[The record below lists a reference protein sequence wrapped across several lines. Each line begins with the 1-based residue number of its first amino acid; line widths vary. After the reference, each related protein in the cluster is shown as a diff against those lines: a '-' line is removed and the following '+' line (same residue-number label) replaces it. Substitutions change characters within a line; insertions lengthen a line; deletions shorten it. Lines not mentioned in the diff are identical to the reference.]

1 MRGHINHATTV
12 LLTAA
17 LLSGCGIIP
26 VVAQQ
31 TTAAALRPVTAA
43 AQLVKTDLQLMGNL
57 ASSAAGPARQI
68 TTVAR
73 AMPAAAPAA
82 YAAPRTIGFTRP
94 KKERAEVPADWDI
107 MPAELLSKLTTDQA
121 GLQRAAQRE
130 ASTAIVG
137 ETIFWKLDGREG
149 SAKTK
154 SESKRG
160 TFTCR
165 IFEQT
170 LKLEDSV
177 ETARATACRTETTG
191 WTRSF

>member
-1 MRGHINHATTV
+1 MRGQINHASV
-12 LLTAA
+12 ILLAAA

-57 ASSAAGPARQI
+57 ASSAAGPARQ
-68 TTVAR
+68 VATL
-73 AMPAAAPAA
+73 AQTLPPAAPAV
-82 YAAPRTIGFTRP
+82 YPVPRTIGFTRP
-94 KKERAEVPADWDI
+94 KKERAEAPADWDI
-107 MPAELLSKLTTDQA
+107 MPADLLAKLTTDQA

-130 ASTAIVG
+130 ASTAVVG

-170 LKLEDSV
+170 LKIDDSV